1 MNQRANPDTTC
12 STQLPVPGVAPTLSA
27 SKVLLS
33 LLLIGALV
41 LLVFG
46 QTASF
51 EFLEW
56 DDPGYVRDNPKVLA
70 GLSLTSFAW
79 AWTSLDM
86 VNWHPLTWWS
96 YLLDLRLFGPNPGA
110 MHLVNVALHGLNSSL
125 LCLLLL
131 RWGIR
136 PALALLAGAIF
147 AVHPLHVESVAWIA
161 ERKDLL
167 SAFFLLALLLVWDR
181 YVRHGQRHHYWS
193 AVLLAALGLMAK
205 AMLVTL
211 PVLLLLLDGW
221 PYARLRSPGQTCFR
235 DRLLRARCVEKLP
248 FLLLAAVCAGLT
260 LMAQGSGG
268 AMRPIEEVSLIDRVL
283 NALTAY
289 AAYLGQTLLPLEQS
303 FIYLFK
309 PPSLLWALLSLLLLG
324 WISAYA
330 IKQKG
335 ASLVG
340 WLWFVVSLLPVI
352 GLIKV
357 GDHARADRYM
367 YLPMIGLLL
376 MLVTIRWP
384 ISVAE
389 RLGAKGSRLALA
401 AATLVVLALAV
412 TAQRYTSY
420 WRNSETLFQRALAI
434 DPDNHVAHTLLAATF
449 ERRSSP
455 QRVYDHAQA
464 ALRLAPNSVAAAN
477 AAISA
482 SNVALKQGNETLA
495 ANYLTRAMAA
505 APNFAKPHYNRGT
518 QLLRLGDPAAAIEQ
532 FERAIALGSRS
543 SENYNNYGAALL
555 QLGQRSQASAAFANA
570 VRLDPDNRQARN
582 NLQRSLGLRPP

>member
-1 MNQRANPDTTC
+1 M
-12 STQLPVPGVAPTLSA
+12 
-27 SKVLLS
+27 LL
-33 LLLIGALV
+33 A
-41 LLVFG
+41 FG

-56 DDPGYVRDNPKVLA
+56 DDNGYVRDNPKVLV

-79 AWTSLDM
+79 ALTSLDM

-110 MHLVNVALHGLNSSL
+110 MHLVNLVWHGLNCSL
-125 LCLLLL
+125 LGLLLV

-167 SAFFLLALLLVWDR
+167 STFFLLALLLVWDR
-181 YVRHGQRHHYWS
+181 YVRHGQRRHYWI

-221 PYARLRSPGQTCFR
+221 PYARLRSPGQAWFR
-235 DRLLRARCVEKLP
+235 DRLLLARCLEKLP
-248 FLLLAAVCAGLT
+248 FLLLAAACAGLT
-260 LMAQGSGG
+260 LLAQSAGG
-268 AMRPIEEVSLIDRVL
+268 AMRPIEEVSLMARGL
-283 NALTAY
+283 NALIAY
-289 AAYLGQTLLPLEQS
+289 AAYLGQTLLPLDQS

-309 PPSLLWALLSLLLLG
+309 PPSQLLALLSLLLLG
-324 WISAYA
+324 LITAYA

-335 ASLVG
+335 ASLTG

-376 MLVTIRWP
+376 MLAGTRWP
-384 ISVAE
+384 AGMTQRFGE
-389 RLGAKGSRLALA
+389 KTASRLAVIIG
-401 AATLVVLALAV
+401 TLVVLALAV
-412 TAQRYTSY
+412 TAQRYTGY
-420 WRNSETLFQRALAI
+420 WRNSETLFQRGLAI

-449 ERRSSP
+449 ERRGPP
-455 QRVYDHAQA
+455 QRVFEHAEA
-464 ALRLAPNSVAAAN
+464 ALRLAPNSVAAAS

-482 SNVALKQGNETLA
+482 SNVAIRLGDEALA
-495 ANYLTRAMAA
+495 ASYLARAIAA

-518 QLLRLGDPAAAIEQ
+518 QLLRLGDPAAAIVQ

-555 QLGQRSQASAAFANA
+555 QLGRRTAASAAFATA
-570 VRLDPDNRQARN
+570 LRLDPDNRQARDN
-582 NLQRSLGLRPP
+582 QQRSLGLRPP